1 MDNNIKVISRSKIK
15 WDDKYQHFLVFKK
28 KDDNDDDNN
37 KII

>member
-15 WDDKYQHFLVFKK
+15 WDDKYQYFLVFKK
-28 KDDNDDDNN
+28 NDDDDDNN